1 MNATLSP
8 LDNAPEC
15 DALGCGK
22 GLVDAGAFVRA
33 AINYEEGGF
42 AKLES
47 AMSDT
52 ALCDITPYMMASGL
66 KARLCTAY
74 TVSID
79 ADMFTSSEGDVVIY
93 RFYQWPEGENL
104 DTSMVSPVFED
115 IKTEFLINDI
125 DVDQQS
131 GLVRCVNG
139 ICNNSLVL
147 PVLLENTGRP
157 DACNN

>member
-8 LDNAPEC
+8 LDNAPIC
-15 DALGCGK
+15 DSLGCGN

-33 AINYEEGGF
+33 AINYEEGTV
-42 AKLES
+42 ATVES
-47 AMSDT
+47 ALSET
-52 ALCDITPYMMASGL
+52 ALCDITPYLMASGL
-66 KARLCTAY
+66 KARLCAAY

-79 ADMFTSSEGDVVIY
+79 AEMFTSSEDDVVIY

-104 DTSMVSPVFED
+104 DTSMVSPLFEG
-115 IKTEFLINDI
+115 IETEFLINDI
-125 DVDQQS
+125 DVEQQS